1 VEKPANQDKELKN
14 GSEAESERNAK
25 EKSAE
30 VERKRTLERRN
41 EKEGASRNQ
50 TEQKSNTYSKKL
62 TPEERQKRLEQMQAD
77 AKTHQKDRLEE
88 IKRAKDIELKEKEQL
103 LERAKNSDTI
113 KKIPLLLTLLRVWE
127 GKFTMIKV
135 LLLCRTDFRGTGSM
149 FNELV
154 TSIKCSNMICTRKC

>member
-113 KKIPLLLTLLRVWE
+113 KKNSLAPDFIASMGREVYNDKSTASLQDRLQRNRFYVQ
-127 GKFTMIKV
+127 
-135 LLLCRTDFRGTGSM
+135 RTSD
-149 FNELV
+149 EH
-154 TSIKCSNMICTRKC
+154 